1 MNAIF
6 SPVLL
11 VGFLARSAD
20 DAGSSV
26 PVLRFVSVSSSSPVG
41 VHQLEYFIVALLPS
55 SGAICVLQS
64 LCGGGQCLWM
74 VAGSAKYKQRQSLFV
89 LVSLGMNQKYLIFR
103 F

>member
-26 PVLRFVSVSSSSPVG
+26 PVPRFVSVSSSSPVG
-41 VHQLEYFIVALLPS
+41 VHQLESFIVALLPS

-64 LCGGGQCLWM
+64 LCGGGHCVWM
-74 VAGSAKYKQRQSLFV
+74 VAGSANINKERVCLF
-89 LVSLGMNQKYLIFR
+89 
-103 F
+103 